1 MFIERAITQK
11 LLEAVQSA
19 TVVILLGPR
28 QAGKTALAQ
37 HALEHWRY
45 VSFEDEE
52 MRTFARDDPKGFLA
66 AFPHQIILDEIH
78 RAPSLLPRLKKHI
91 ESSETPAR
99 FLIINSHQFASLA
112 DFVAL
117 LGQKAR
123 TLNLL
128 PLSIEELHR
137 SGSAFHDFETLLFQG
152 FYPELYAYNLP
163 PAEFF
168 PEHVNAYV
176 ERRVRFIRNIADIDL
191 FLTFMKMC
199 AARIGRVLNLTRLA
213 EDCGV
218 TFKTAKSWLQVLE
231 NSFIVFQL
239 PMFRRP
245 ARAQSAM
252 TTKIYFYDAG
262 LASSL
267 LGVKQKS
274 DLIIHSLKGEFFES
288 FIIADLMKTALSGG
302 RRFRFSFWRD
312 RAGHEVDLIL
322 ETGDEFL
329 AIDFK
334 AGQTFNRDYFAGL
347 NAWSVSHDSL
357 QSKNFVVYG
366 GQDKQKHVQATV
378 LGWNRAAEI
387 LEDLEKAF

>member
-1 MFIERAITQK
+1 
-11 LLEAVQSA
+11 
-19 TVVILLGPR
+19 
-28 QAGKTALAQ
+28 
-37 HALEHWRY
+37 
-45 VSFEDEE
+45 
-52 MRTFARDDPKGFLA
+52 
-66 AFPHQIILDEIH
+66 
-78 RAPSLLPRLKKHI
+78 
-91 ESSETPAR
+91 
-99 FLIINSHQFASLA
+99 
-112 DFVAL
+112 
-117 LGQKAR
+117 
-123 TLNLL
+123 
-128 PLSIEELHR
+128 
-137 SGSAFHDFETLLFQG
+137 
-152 FYPELYAYNLP
+152 
-163 PAEFF
+163 
-168 PEHVNAYV
+168 
-176 ERRVRFIRNIADIDL
+176 
-191 FLTFMKMC
+191 
-199 AARIGRVLNLTRLA
+199 
-213 EDCGV
+213 
-218 TFKTAKSWLQVLE
+218 
-231 NSFIVFQL
+231 
-239 PMFRRP
+239 
-245 ARAQSAM
+245 M